1 NYSQQRIELAKLFT
15 DYPALPVYQAEY
27 TAFATVHKVEYLE
40 SLQAMAIGQP
50 IAKPLQLSMECILSK
65 AINKSPSFS
74 LSSSSIMMTIFPIC
88 KSSIIS
94 SIVFKAI
101 FQVISVAILEVLEL
115 ITLGRFGCH
124 LFSNPT

>member
-1 NYSQQRIELAKLFT
+1 MPTFATYLHPHTCYTSKPIEQIEFLKNSYPNYSQQRIELAKLFT

-65 AINKSPSFS
+65 A
-74 LSSSSIMMTIFPIC
+74 
-88 KSSIIS
+88 
-94 SIVFKAI
+94 
-101 FQVISVAILEVLEL
+101 
-115 ITLGRFGCH
+115 
-124 LFSNPT
+124 